1 MTNEHVLTEI
11 LDEMRAIRR
20 LMGSEETA
28 WGGQIVRIPCEEP
41 TRVNGKRTMPAS
53 LAEEV
58 LRSSPPNS
66 STPDSLD
73 ELMGPRWKLCGQS
86 RETTAFDK
94 TKNDIAGLF
103 DWFAKKVTHE
113 RDRLDKDIREARR
126 TLMQAPHT
134 KGNCEPVIAR
144 ALAASDRIAMAQAQF
159 QKSLEHRLGTNLL
172 QTLRQADAPD
182 TLRTPAQTPS
192 GPGHNTDQNTAH
204 DESSPFLGNEDA

>member
-1 MTNEHVLTEI
+1 MTTKHVLAEI

-20 LMGSEETA
+20 FMGSKETA
-28 WGGQIVRIPCEEP
+28 WDGQTRCIPREESS
-41 TRVNGKRTMPAS
+41 RVSGKRTMPAP
-53 LAEEV
+53 LAEEA
-58 LRSSPPNS
+58 LRTSLSNF

-73 ELMGPRWKLCGQS
+73 KLMGPCWKLCGQS
-86 RETTAFDK
+86 RETTAFEK
-94 TKNDIAGLF
+94 MKNDIVGLF

-113 RDRLDKDIREARR
+113 RDRLDKDIREARK

-144 ALAASDRIAMAQAQF
+144 ALAASDRIATAQAQF

-182 TLRTPAQTPS
+182 SLRTPAQTPS
-192 GPGHNTDQNTAH
+192 GSGHNTDQNNAP
-204 DESSPFLGNEDA
+204 DESSPLLENEDA